1 MTDALLIL
9 VAGIVVLFLII
20 VISGFYTVGQQSYA
34 IVERFGRFKRITE
47 PGLNW
52 RIPLVDRVVTR
63 VTIRVRELIVQI
75 NTKTKDNV
83 FVDIELAVQYQVRA
97 REDAWNAY
105 YMLTDH
111 EQQMESFIYDTVR
124 AKVPTM
130 ELDDV
135 FENKDDIASDVKATL
150 AEKMQDYG
158 YTIVQSLVND
168 VRPAENVA
176 MAMNEIVAQE
186 RLRRAAEHR
195 AQAEYIQVVKAA
207 EADAESRR
215 LSGEGIAAQRLAIVR
230 GYQESVAGLQATT
243 GADAHEVMSVVL
255 MTQYFDALRDM
266 AANNRA
272 SVIFANHA
280 PGEVPNVQQQFL
292 DALFA
297 AQSIGATPDATVMP
311 RRPVPPVP
319 MAPSPMDPTPPPL
332 TEA

>member
-1 MTDALLIL
+1 MTEATMLFL
-9 VAGIVVLFLII
+9 AGFVVLLA
-20 VISGFYTVGQQSYA
+20 VIAIAGFYTVGQQSYA
-34 IVERFGRFKRITE
+34 IVERFGKFQRITS

-63 VTIRVRELIVQI
+63 VSIRVRELIVQI

-83 FVDIELAVQYQVRA
+83 FVDIELAVQYQVRDLD
-97 REDAWNAY
+97 DAWNAY
-105 YMLTDH
+105 YKLTDH

-135 FENKDDIASDVKATL
+135 FENKDDIAGDVKATL
-150 AEKMQDYG
+150 AQQMQDYG

-168 VRPAENVA
+168 VRPAANVA
-176 MAMNEIVAQE
+176 AAMNEIVAQE

-215 LSGEGIAAQRLAIVR
+215 LAGEGIAAQRRAIVL
-230 GYQESVAGLQATT
+230 GYQESVAGLQAAT
-243 GADAHEVMSVVL
+243 GVDAREIMAVVL

-266 AANNRA
+266 AANNRS

-280 PGEVPNVQQQFL
+280 PGEIPNVQQQFL
-292 DALFA
+292 DALIA
-297 AQSIGATPDATVMP
+297 AQNLGNASAGGGFGP
-311 RRPVPPVP
+311 R
-319 MAPSPMDPTPPPL
+319 
-332 TEA
+332 

>member
-1 MTDALLIL
+1 MTDVTFGFALGVGL
-9 VAGIVVLFLII
+9 VVLLV
-20 VISGFYTVGQQSYA
+20 VIAGFYTVGQQSFA
-34 IVERFGRFKRITE
+34 IVERFGKFQRITA

-63 VTIRVRELIVQI
+63 VSIRVRELIVQI

-83 FVDIELAVQYQVRA
+83 FVDIELAVQYQVRD
-97 REDAWNAY
+97 RDDAWNAFY
-105 YMLTDH
+105 KLTDH

-135 FENKDDIASDVKATL
+135 FENKDDIAGDVKATL

-176 MAMNEIVAQE
+176 VAMNEIVAQE

-195 AQAEYIQVVKAA
+195 AQAEYVLVVKAA

-215 LSGEGIAAQRLAIVR
+215 LSGEGIAAQRRAIVQ
-230 GYQESVAGLQATT
+230 GYQESVAGLQAAT
-243 GADAHEVMSVVL
+243 GVDAREIMAVVL
-255 MTQYFDALRDM
+255 MTQYYDALRDM
-266 AANNRA
+266 ASNNRA

-280 PGEVPNVQQQFL
+280 PGEVPSAQQQFF
-292 DALFA
+292 DALVA
-297 AQSIGATPDATVMP
+297 AQNIGSA
-311 RRPVPPVP
+311 PPFGTQ
-319 MAPSPMDPTPPPL
+319 DRG
-332 TEA
+332 